1 MPKDSKSSGS
11 MTKAVGT
18 IAVVI
23 AAFLVL
29 RFVFGILSGILTWGL
44 IAAAVVVVLWLFLG
58 SSDSS
63 GSGPD

>member
-11 MTKAVGT
+11 MTKAAGT

-29 RFVFGILSGILTWGL
+29 RFVFGILSSLLTWGL
-44 IAAAVVVVLWLFLG
+44 LAAAVVVVIWLFSG
-58 SSDSS
+58 KNSS
-63 GSGPD
+63 GSSGPD